1 VFLTRVKDALPRGR
15 TLPPADFDRRH
26 RAMLALLWI
35 LAGGLVAFA
44 LRLGTPPVHA
54 LSEGAAVA
62 AFALAAIV
70 GPRTRRWRSIS
81 VSVGLMTSAAVLV
94 HVWSGRIEAH
104 FLFFVLVGVLALYED
119 WVPFGLAV
127 GYVVAEHGV
136 MGVIDPHGVYD
147 HPAAWASPWLWALIH
162 GVFVLGACAAAVT
175 SWRLNE
181 RTREHMTFQALHD
194 PLTGLP
200 NRTLFVDRL
209 AIALARARRSGALG
223 AVLFLDL
230 DRFKVVNDSL
240 GHHAGDEVLLAVAAR
255 LDEVLRVN
263 DTAARFGGDEF
274 TVLAEDFADEADVL
288 ELAERVAGAFA
299 APMAVAGR
307 ELALSA
313 SIGVA
318 LMGGA
323 ETPEDLLRDADAA
336 MYRAKERGRD
346 RIEVFDETLRE
357 RVTKRLELENDLRR
371 AISGGELRT
380 HYQPKVR
387 IDTRE
392 IVGVEALVRW
402 EHPERGL
409 VPPGDF
415 IPLAEETGLIIDLG
429 AWVLRDACSRAASW
443 DVTVSVNLSRRQLGQ
458 EDLLELVAAT
468 LAETGLPAE
477 RLCLEITESTVMRD
491 PERSLETLRALKA
504 LGVALAIDDFGVG
517 YSSLS
522 QLKHLPPVDLLK
534 IDKSF
539 VDNLASGVEDRAI
552 VTAIL
557 SLAGAYGM
565 TSVAEGVEDAD
576 QVAALEALGCEL
588 AQGFLFARPQPP
600 EAVDRLLQSGL
611 AAATGTL

>member
-1 VFLTRVKDALPRGR
+1 MLTV
-15 TLPPADFDRRH
+15 
-26 RAMLALLWI
+26 LWL
-35 LAGGLVAFA
+35 LAGGLVLFA
-44 LRLGTPPVHA
+44 LRLGAAPLHA
-54 LSEGAAVA
+54 LTEGVSVA
-62 AFALAAIV
+62 AFGVVAIA
-70 GPRTRRWRSIS
+70 GPRSRRFRAVA
-81 VSVGLMTSAAVLV
+81 VSLGLMTSAAVLV
-94 HVWSGRIEAH
+94 HVWHGRIEAH

-127 GYVVAEHGV
+127 GYVVGEHGV
-136 MGVIDPHGVYD
+136 MGVIDPTGVYD
-147 HPAAWASPWLWALIH
+147 HAGAWEHPWAWALIH
-162 GVFVLGACAAAVT
+162 GIFVLGACAAAIT

-181 RTREHMTFQALHD
+181 RTRERMTHQALHD

-209 AIALARARRSGALG
+209 AIALARARRNHTLA

-240 GHHAGDEVLLAVAAR
+240 GHQAGDEVLLAVAAR
-255 LDEVLRVN
+255 LDGVLRSN

-274 TVLAEDFADEADVL
+274 TVLIEDLGDERLVL
-288 ELAERVAGAFA
+288 GLAERIAAAFA
-299 APMAVAGR
+299 EPVPVGGR
-307 ELALSA
+307 DLALSA
-313 SIGVA
+313 SVGVA
-318 LMGGA
+318 VTAGDG
-323 ETPEDLLRDADAA
+323 TPEDLLRDADAA

-346 RIEVFDETLRE
+346 RIEVFDQSLRE
-357 RVTKRLELENDLRR
+357 RVTRRLETENDLRR
-371 AISGGELRT
+371 AIAEGELRT

-387 IDTRE
+387 IDTHE
-392 IVGVEALVRW
+392 IIGVEALVRW

-415 IPLAEETGLIIDLG
+415 IPLAEETGLIVALG
-429 AWVLRDACSRAASW
+429 EWVLRDACRQAASW
-443 DVTVSVNLSRRQLGQ
+443 DVTVSVNLSRRQLEQ
-458 EDLLELVAAT
+458 EDLVELVAAT
-468 LAETGLPAE
+468 LAATGLPPE

-504 LGVALAIDDFGVG
+504 LGVGLAIDDFGVG

-539 VDNLASGVEDRAI
+539 VDNLVSGVEDRAI

-565 TSVAEGVEDAD
+565 TSIAEGVEDERQAET
-576 QVAALEALGCEL
+576 LSALGCEL
-588 AQGFLFARPQPP
+588 AQGYLFARPQPA
-600 EAVDRLLQSGL
+600 EALHATL
-611 AAATGTL
+611 AAGHAGQARTSWLSASSASSTVPSASTTS